1 MHHLRINRHKISSY
15 FCGFISLLIMSAIF
29 FSLTNNVLYYRV
41 ESYVGIISFVVT
53 APLFLLYLRWK
64 IKDVNSIAIF
74 VLVALFTT
82 IINPYASFGSF
93 LSLLT
98 SLLMM
103 QNLSRA
109 EMPKVLVK
117 FHIILL
123 VAFIIYSFYYSLIYR
138 ADWWYLSHNYIG
150 ANIWGRCACFSAI
163 LLTILSEHF
172 LFEKKVLNIIFMVI
186 ATVAILYFKSRGSL
200 ICILFFFLLYLIPYV
215 PKDRK
220 MIKGVFVI
228 SFLICICVPIVAVII
243 GPLFSSD
250 DIFGKSLFSGRDLIW
265 KSIFIGFAENPIG
278 ILFGLGANK
287 LEAGTYSGFV
297 HNNLYGIIVN
307 YGLFGLFIYT
317 RMLYSIIKKKSS
329 YIINNRANWHAYIAV
344 ITFVFILGTTE
355 ITSLWVVETWF
366 CYLGLGLII
375 QKPNA
380 RYSNKGVKG
389 I

>member
-117 FHIILL
+117 
-123 VAFIIYSFYYSLIYR
+123 V
-138 ADWWYLSHNYIG
+138 
-150 ANIWGRCACFSAI
+150 
-163 LLTILSEHF
+163 
-172 LFEKKVLNIIFMVI
+172 
-186 ATVAILYFKSRGSL
+186 
-200 ICILFFFLLYLIPYV
+200 
-215 PKDRK
+215 
-220 MIKGVFVI
+220 
-228 SFLICICVPIVAVII
+228 
-243 GPLFSSD
+243 
-250 DIFGKSLFSGRDLIW
+250 
-265 KSIFIGFAENPIG
+265 
-278 ILFGLGANK
+278 
-287 LEAGTYSGFV
+287 
-297 HNNLYGIIVN
+297 
-307 YGLFGLFIYT
+307 
-317 RMLYSIIKKKSS
+317 RMK
-329 YIINNRANWHAYIAV
+329 
-344 ITFVFILGTTE
+344 
-355 ITSLWVVETWF
+355 
-366 CYLGLGLII
+366 
-375 QKPNA
+375 
-380 RYSNKGVKG
+380 
-389 I
+389 